1 MIYLYT
7 GDDTKNKLLAYEKFI
22 KSLSKGQE
30 CFFVS
35 RNNFNSTQIESL
47 YSGASLFSPLSTMIF
62 QGIFEYEETRDFI
75 LEKLKLMGESVNSF
89 VFLEGKLNKPILDAF
104 KKICSPDVKSG
115 SRQQSSSG
123 LNVFELPKEKKEK
136 FDNFLV
142 ANAFEK
148 KDKLNMW
155 IYFRQAMDK
164 GVGMEELIGVLFWKI
179 KDMILKKN
187 FSKFSEE
194 QLKNFI
200 SKISYLLP
208 EARHSGLDAESAF
221 EQFLLDIF

>member
-1 MIYLYT
+1 MIYLFS
-7 GDDTKNKLLAYEKFI
+7 GDDAKNKILNYEKFLKASSVDVETFSI
-22 KSLSKGQE
+22 
-30 CFFVS
+30 S
-35 RNNFNSTQIESL
+35 RNNFDQMQIESL
-47 YSGASLFSPLSTMIF
+47 YSGSSLFSPKSLVVFSN
-62 QGIFEYEETRDFI
+62 IFEYEETRDFI
-75 LEKLKLMGESVNSF
+75 LEKLELMGKSDNIF

-104 KKICSPDVKSG
+104 RG
-115 SRQQSSSG
+115 ARAE

-142 ANAFEK
+142 ANAFAN
-148 KDKLNMW
+148 KDKLNTW
-155 IYFRQAMDK
+155 VYFRQAIDV

-179 KDMILKKN
+179 KDLLLKKN

-208 EARHSGLDAESAF
+208 EARKKGLDAESAF
-221 EQFLLDIF
+221 EQFLLEAF